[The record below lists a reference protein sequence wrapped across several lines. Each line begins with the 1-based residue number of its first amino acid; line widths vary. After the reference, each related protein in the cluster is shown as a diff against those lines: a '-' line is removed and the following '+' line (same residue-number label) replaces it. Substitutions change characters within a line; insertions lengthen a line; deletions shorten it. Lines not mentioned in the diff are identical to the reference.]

1 MRGGQ
6 RLAFSF
12 FKWLAAKAGAKP
24 EPVTGTEFFDL
35 ATDLYIRE
43 LAFQACVNLTGNAL
57 SKCEFKTY
65 EGDKEVKGPEYYLW
79 NIEPNQNQNS
89 TAFLHKLVHQLYN
102 TRTAL
107 VVENGGRLYVA
118 DSYARKEY
126 ALYEDLFEQ
135 VTVGDFTFNRTFSQH
150 EVLFFELTSAD
161 MRQITKGLYL
171 SYGKLIAYGMKGYQK
186 SRGTKGTMEIDA
198 QLMGDKRFKDQYEV
212 IQNEGFR
219 RFAEAE
225 NAVLPLYKGMRFD
238 ELAVK
243 TYSSDTTRDIRS
255 MIDDVTDFTA
265 RGFGIPPPLLNGS
278 VQDVSSATDQL
289 LTFCVDPLADNIQ
302 EEIIRKRYGRSALS
316 RGSYI
321 KIDTTAIKHIDL
333 LSNSGNIDK
342 LVSSGVVC
350 INDIRAILG
359 QPLIMEPW
367 AWEHFITKNYATVEE
382 ILKALKGGETN

>member
-1 MRGGQ
+1 M
-6 RLAFSF
+6 AFHF
-12 FKWLAAKAGAKP
+12 WKWLTGKTGEEPK
-24 EPVTGTEFFDL
+24 PVTEGEFFDL

-43 LAFQACVNLTGNAL
+43 LAFQSCVNLAGNAL
-57 SKCEFKTY
+57 SKCEFKTF
-65 EGDKEVKGPEYYLW
+65 EGDVEKKGAEYYLW

-107 VVENGGRLYVA
+107 VVDQGGKLYVA
-118 DSYARKEY
+118 DSYVRREY

-135 VTVGDFTFNRTFSQH
+135 VTVGEFTFGRTFSQS
-150 EVLFFELTSAD
+150 EVLFFELTQEN
-161 MRQITKGLYL
+161 MRRITNGLYL

-186 SRGTKGTMEIDA
+186 SRGEKGTMSLDVQMMSNA
-198 QLMGDKRFKDQYEV
+198 DFRKRYEA
-212 IQNEGFR
+212 IQNADFR

-225 NAVLPLYKGMRFD
+225 NAILPVYKGMD
-238 ELAVK
+238 YTAISSK
-243 TYSSDTTRDIRS
+243 TYSADSTRDIRS

-265 RGFGIPPPLLNGS
+265 RGFGIPPALLNGS

-302 EEIIRKRYGRSALS
+302 EEINRKRYGKAGYL
-316 RGSYI
+316 RGNYLRV
-321 KIDTTAIKHIDL
+321 DTSAIKHIDL
-333 LSNSGNIDK
+333 LSSSGNIDK

-350 INDIRAILG
+350 INDIRGLLG
-359 QPLIMEPW
+359 QPLINEPW

-382 ILKALKGGETN
+382 LLKALEGGETV

>member
-1 MRGGQ
+1 M
-6 RLAFSF
+6 AFHF
-12 FKWLAAKAGAKP
+12 WKWLTGKTGEEPK
-24 EPVTGTEFFDL
+24 PVTEGEFFDL

-43 LAFQACVNLTGNAL
+43 LAFQSCVNLAGNAL
-57 SKCEFKTY
+57 SKCEFKTF
-65 EGDKEVKGPEYYLW
+65 EGDVEKKGAEYYLW

-107 VVENGGRLYVA
+107 VVDQGGKLYVA
-118 DSYARKEY
+118 DSYVRREY

-135 VTVGDFTFNRTFSQH
+135 VTVGEFTFGRTFSQS
-150 EVLFFELTSAD
+150 EVLFFELTQEN
-161 MRQITKGLYL
+161 MRRITNGLYL

-186 SRGTKGTMEIDA
+186 SRGEKGTMSLDVQMMSNA
-198 QLMGDKRFKDQYEV
+198 DFRKRYEA
-212 IQNEGFR
+212 IQNADFR

-225 NAVLPLYKGMRFD
+225 NAILPVYKGMD
-238 ELAVK
+238 YTAISSK
-243 TYSSDTTRDIRS
+243 TYSADSTRDIRS

-265 RGFGIPPPLLNGS
+265 RGFGIPPALLNGS

-302 EEIIRKRYGRSALS
+302 EEINRKRYGKAGYL
-316 RGSYI
+316 RGNYLRV
-321 KIDTTAIKHIDL
+321 DTSAIKHIDL
-333 LSNSGNIDK
+333 LSSSGNIDK

-350 INDIRAILG
+350 INDIRGLLG
-359 QPLIMEPW
+359 QPLINEPS

-382 ILKALKGGETN
+382 LLKALEGGETV